1 MKSLSRFMLI
11 LGVASMA
18 SLGVLGAF
26 AQQDAGQGGRRWN
39 RDRGF
44 DPSRMRAMMM
54 ERIKEQMGATDEE
67 WIVIEPLLSDVMEK
81 QRSAQGG
88 LMRGLM
94 RPPRDQQPGQP
105 PADFDGPPPEGMPPQ
120 GGPGGPGGP
129 MAFDNNESSALQTAL
144 DNAGSSTEDI
154 QAKLTEL
161 RTARKKAETE
171 LKTAREA
178 LRSVL
183 TLRQEAQLVLMGILD

>member
-1 MKSLSRFMLI
+1 MKSLSRFMLV
-11 LGVASMA
+11 LGVVSMA

-54 ERIKEQMGATDEE
+54 ERVKEQIGATDEE

-81 QRSAQGG
+81 QRSVQGG

-105 PADFDGPPPEGMPPQ
+105 PADFDGPPPEGLPPQ
-120 GGPGGPGGP
+120 GGPGGP

-144 DNAGSSTEDI
+144 DNTGSSTEDI
-154 QAKLTEL
+154 QGKLAEL
-161 RTARKKAETE
+161 RTARKKAEKE

>member
-1 MKSLSRFMLI
+1 
-11 LGVASMA
+11 
-18 SLGVLGAF
+18 
-26 AQQDAGQGGRRWN
+26 
-39 RDRGF
+39 
-44 DPSRMRAMMM
+44 
-54 ERIKEQMGATDEE
+54 
-67 WIVIEPLLSDVMEK
+67 MEK

-105 PADFDGPPPEGMPPQ
+105 PADLDGPPPQ

-144 DNAGSSTEDI
+144 DNTGSSTEDI